1 MAKRKKTKR
10 KKKKKSFKF
19 GGRKKRR
26 AQKTDRTP
34 VLISTLKVIA
44 VICVLAAFAV
54 GFVFLEKYVK
64 NKTEFAQRSAII
76 ELVDVP
82 TWVNESLKQKIL
94 DAARAGGEDL
104 TLDEDVAA
112 SVQQNIEEL
121 IAWLDNITVSTTQDR
136 LLIKANWRKPLAT
149 VTKGRK
155 TVYIDKDLIVL
166 DFLPMPSLPI
176 VNVKGLATSTNVP
189 PPGQIWEL
197 EDLNAAIQILERLD
211 RMDKLVTPDRLLLL
225 EIDSI
230 DVTNFNGRKNS
241 KNPHIL
247 LHAKDQT
254 QIIWGAEIGSWQRH
268 LEAPD
273 EQKLAKL
280 YAYYK
285 EHGSLLG
292 GAKYIN
298 LRDPQQSI
306 PRPTDKY

>member
-19 GGRKKRR
+19 GSLKKRR
-26 AQKTDRTP
+26 AKKIDHTP
-34 VLISTLKVIA
+34 ILISTLKVVA
-44 VICVLAAFAV
+44 VIWVIAAFAV

-64 NKTEFAQRSAII
+64 NTTQFAQKSAVI

-94 DAARAGGEDL
+94 SAARAGGEDL
-104 TLDEDVAA
+104 ILNEDVAA

-121 IAWLDNITVSTTQDR
+121 IAWLDNTTVSTTHDR
-136 LLIKANWRKPLAT
+136 LLIKANWRKPLAA
-149 VTKGRK
+149 VTKNRK
-155 TVYIDKDLIVL
+155 TVYIDKDLVVL
-166 DFLPMPSLPI
+166 DFLPMSSLPI
-176 VNVKGLATSTNVP
+176 VSVKGLATSTNVP
-189 PPGQIWEL
+189 PPGQIWEI
-197 EDLNAAIQILERLD
+197 EDLDAAIQILERFD
-211 RMDKLVTPDRLLLL
+211 RMDKIVTPDRKLLF

-230 DVTNFNGRKNS
+230 DVTNFDGRKNS
-241 KNPHIL
+241 KKPHIL
-247 LHAKDQT
+247 LYAKDQT
-254 QIIWGAEIGSWQRH
+254 QIIWGAEIGSWQRN
-268 LEAPD
+268 LEASD